1 MCTACKLWCAPCSK
15 CAPIDICA
23 EHRVHT
29 DQDMVALRV
38 PQAAAVD
45 LQPHIWQQVKSQP
58 SLDFQRGLVKN
69 NKKRRKGKNA
79 IQWTVW
85 QDLAMGNKLSLNMRQ
100 PEVTVLLCI
109 KTEATNKH
117 LMNCCYMTFKWVLF
131 TELSRWQ
138 GGLSCPLQSLWTLP
152 SSTAMPF
159 PTTG

>member
-1 MCTACKLWCAPCSK
+1 MHAVHTQCKLWCAPCSK

-58 SLDFQRGLVKN
+58 SLDFQGVWWKTI
-69 NKKRRKGKNA
+69 KKTKGENA

-85 QDLAMGNKLSLNMRQ
+85 QDLAMGNKLSPNMRQ

-109 KTEATNKH
+109 KTEAT
-117 LMNCCYMTFKWVLF
+117 LQSSCELLLYDF
-131 TELSRWQ
+131 TELSRWPE
-138 GGLSCPLQSLWTLP
+138 GLSCPLQSLWMLP